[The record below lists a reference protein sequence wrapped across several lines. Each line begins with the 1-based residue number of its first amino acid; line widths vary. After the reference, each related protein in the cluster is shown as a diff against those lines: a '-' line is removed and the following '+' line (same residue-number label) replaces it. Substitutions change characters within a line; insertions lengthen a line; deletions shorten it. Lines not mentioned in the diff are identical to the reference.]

1 LKKRTKLR
9 LILFASMLVV
19 VSISPS
25 FADEQ
30 TIELS
35 PSVPYVDIPIE
46 ATEPTTLT
54 VQTTNGTPQT
64 NPGFIDSWIEL
75 WQGATKL
82 RADDDGAHSG
92 TNVLASIIT
101 APIETGFYFI
111 RATSFGWMASNQTQF
126 PTGTY
131 LLTWSGVTTI
141 PTATPTATASPQP
154 TAEPTP
160 TSEPSPTATPEPTP
174 TEVSPTPTPTQ
185 EPTPLPTQET
195 VEDNSDNELISSVV
209 IPETLPSPEPTEI
222 EVLEPEIVEQIVEP
236 ETFEIPILEPE
247 LSVEE
252 LEELIQEQINIEYI
266 AENTIELEL
275 PTALEAI
282 PGIAEVF
289 AATEAILNVGSDMTQ
304 EQREESQ
311 SVVVGAIVVTQ
322 IASMASA
329 ASVQGSSKR
338 NETKRIKRK

>member
-1 LKKRTKLR
+1 
-9 LILFASMLVV
+9 MLVV

-64 NPGFIDSWIEL
+64 NPNFIDSWIEL

-111 RATSFGWMASNQTQF
+111 RATSFAWMASNQTQF

-141 PTATPTATASPQP
+141 PTATPTPTTTPQP
-154 TAEPTP
+154 TIEPTP
-160 TSEPSPTATPEPTP
+160 TSEPTPSATPEP

-185 EPTPLPTQET
+185 EPTPLPTQEPIT
-195 VEDNSDNELISSVV
+195 DNSNDEASSVQV
-209 IPETLPSPEPTEI
+209 TPETLPTPEPTQTAT
-222 EVLEPEIVEQIVEP
+222 LEPEIIEQIVEP
-236 ETFEIPILEPE
+236 ETLETPIIEPE

-252 LEELIQEQINIEYI
+252 LEEQIQEQINELYI
-266 AENTIELEL
+266 AENTIELEI
-275 PTALEAI
+275 PTALAEI
-282 PGIAEVF
+282 PGVEQIF

-311 SVVVGAIVVTQ
+311 SVVVGAIIITQ
-322 IASMASA
+322 IASMATI
-329 ASVQGSSKR
+329 SVSQSSS
-338 NETKRIKRK
+338 RKFNKK

>member
-1 LKKRTKLR
+1 
-9 LILFASMLVV
+9 M
-19 VSISPS
+19 SPS

-30 TIELS
+30 QINLTPE
-35 PSVPYVDIPIE
+35 VPYVDIPIE

-111 RATSFGWMASNQTQF
+111 RATSFAWMASNQTQF

-141 PTATPTATASPQP
+141 PTATPTPTTTPQP
-154 TAEPTP
+154 TIEPTP
-160 TSEPSPTATPEPTP
+160 TSEPTPSATPEP

-185 EPTPLPTQET
+185 ESTPLPTQEPIT
-195 VEDNSDNELISSVV
+195 DNSNDEAISVQV
-209 IPETLPSPEPTEI
+209 TPETLPTPEPTQTAT
-222 EVLEPEIVEQIVEP
+222 LEPEIIEQIVEP
-236 ETFEIPILEPE
+236 ETIETPIIEPE

-252 LEELIQEQINIEYI
+252 LEEQIQEQINELYI
-266 AENTIELEL
+266 AENTIELEI
-275 PTALEAI
+275 PTALAEI
-282 PGIAEVF
+282 PGVEQIF
-289 AATEAILNVGSDMTQ
+289 AATEAIMNVGSDMTQ

-311 SVVVGAIVVTQ
+311 SVVVGAIIVTQ
-322 IASMASA
+322 IASMATV
-329 ASVQGSSKR
+329 SVSQSSS
-338 NETKRIKRK
+338 RKFKK

>member
-1 LKKRTKLR
+1 
-9 LILFASMLVV
+9 M
-19 VSISPS
+19 SPS

-30 TIELS
+30 QINLTPE
-35 PSVPYVDIPIE
+35 VPYVDIPIE

-141 PTATPTATASPQP
+141 PTATPTPTTTPQP
-154 TAEPTP
+154 TIEPTP
-160 TSEPSPTATPEPTP
+160 TSEPTPSATPEP

-185 EPTPLPTQET
+185 ESTPLPTQEPIT
-195 VEDNSDNELISSVV
+195 NNSNDEAISVQV
-209 IPETLPSPEPTEI
+209 TPETLPTPEPTQTAT
-222 EVLEPEIVEQIVEP
+222 LEPEIIEQIVEP
-236 ETFEIPILEPE
+236 ETIETPIIEPE

-252 LEELIQEQINIEYI
+252 LEEQIQEQINELYI
-266 AENTIELEL
+266 AENTIELQL
-275 PTALEAI
+275 PTALAEI
-282 PGIAEVF
+282 PGVEQIF
-289 AATEAILNVGSDMTQ
+289 AATEAIMNVGSDMTQ

-311 SVVVGAIVVTQ
+311 SVVVGAIIITQ
-322 IASMASA
+322 IASMATI
-329 ASVQGSSKR
+329 SVSQSSS
-338 NETKRIKRK
+338 RKFNKK

>member
-1 LKKRTKLR
+1 LYKRTKLR
-9 LILFASMLVV
+9 LVLFALLLVFV
-19 VSISPS
+19 MSPS

-30 TIELS
+30 QINLTPE
-35 PSVPYVDIPIE
+35 VPYVDIPIE

-111 RATSFGWMASNQTQF
+111 RATSFAWMASNQTQF

-141 PTATPTATASPQP
+141 PTATPTPTTTPQP
-154 TAEPTP
+154 TIEPTP
-160 TSEPSPTATPEPTP
+160 TSEPTPSATPEP

-185 EPTPLPTQET
+185 EPTPLPTQEPIT
-195 VEDNSDNELISSVV
+195 DNSNDEAISVQV
-209 IPETLPSPEPTEI
+209 TPETLPTPEPTQTAT
-222 EVLEPEIVEQIVEP
+222 LEPEIIEQIVEP
-236 ETFEIPILEPE
+236 ETIETPIIEPE

-252 LEELIQEQINIEYI
+252 LEEQIQEQINELYI
-266 AENTIELEL
+266 AENTIELEI
-275 PTALEAI
+275 PTALAEI
-282 PGIAEVF
+282 PGVEQIF

-311 SVVVGAIVVTQ
+311 SVVVGAIIVTQ
-322 IASMASA
+322 IASMASI
-329 ASVQGSSKR
+329 SVSQSSS
-338 NETKRIKRK
+338 RKFNKK